1 MQLIDNHVRRRDRST
16 AVSLGGSP
24 HCPSCDSV
32 KCGVPARLGWT
43 AGTSRIS
50 DIDGRL
56 PGRGT
61 RANVRVMRRLFMLIL
76 CISLPALGAHAAS
89 FDCAKAATAV
99 EKMICG
105 DPVLSQAD
113 EDLAKAYLQAMAV
126 TLAPRGL
133 RGEQLRWLTERNA
146 AKTIDD
152 LRDSYR
158 RRIALLSEQ
167 ARQWQSVRREVSEQ
181 AARQSCIV
189 PPDPPDGTCSVEEFA
204 SVAGSNDGL
213 AFQLQ
218 NYQTPQYRAGGG
230 VVIFRR
236 QGTMLLPI
244 VLSAILDARFGT
256 PRIIQSPA
264 GKLLDVPGSMDGT
277 GAFNAGSLYALEGD
291 KPEEIDIESW
301 LDDLAKRLPKGWG
314 AWKGIFPDYRTLSAS
329 TPLWKSGD
337 GNCCPTAGRA
347 TIKLGIRDRRL
358 VIVDLHIRHGEAAA
372 QGN

>member
-1 MQLIDNHVRRRDRST
+1 M
-16 AVSLGGSP
+16 
-24 HCPSCDSV
+24 
-32 KCGVPARLGWT
+32 PARLGWT
-43 AGTSRIS
+43 AGTSRIP
-50 DIDGRL
+50 DVDGRL
-56 PGRGT
+56 SGRGT
-61 RANVRVMRRLFMLIL
+61 RANVRVMRRLFILIA
-76 CISLPALGAHAAS
+76 CISLPAMSLPVLGAHAAS
-89 FDCAKAATAV
+89 FDCAKAGTAV
-99 EKMICG
+99 EKMICD

-113 EDLAKAYLQAMAV
+113 EHLAKAYLQAMAV

-146 AKTIDD
+146 AKTIDE

-167 ARQWQSVRREVSEQ
+167 AGQWQSVRWEVSEQ
-181 AARQSCIV
+181 AARESCIL
-189 PPDPPDGTCSVEEFA
+189 PPEPPDGTCSVEEFA
-204 SVAGSNDGL
+204 SVPGSSDAL

-218 NYQTPQYRAGGG
+218 SYQTPRYRAGGG

-244 VLSAILDARFGT
+244 VLSTIVDARFGT
-256 PRIIQSPA
+256 PRIIPSPA
-264 GKLLDVPGSMDGT
+264 GRLLDVPGSMDGT

-314 AWKGIFPDYRTLSAS
+314 AWKGIFPDYRTLGAS
-329 TPLWKSGD
+329 TPLWKTGD

-358 VIVDLHIRHGEAAA
+358 VIVDLHIRPGEGAA

>member
-1 MQLIDNHVRRRDRST
+1 
-16 AVSLGGSP
+16 
-24 HCPSCDSV
+24 
-32 KCGVPARLGWT
+32 VPARLGWT
-43 AGTSRIS
+43 AGTSHIP
-50 DIDGRL
+50 DFDGRL

-61 RANVRVMRRLFMLIL
+61 RANVTVMHRPFVLIMLIA
-76 CISLPALGAHAAS
+76 CISPPGLGAHAAS
-89 FDCAKAATAV
+89 FDCAKAASAV
-99 EKMICG
+99 EKMICD

-113 EDLAKAYLQAMAV
+113 EHLAKAYLQAMAV
-126 TLAPRGL
+126 TLAPRSL

-230 VVIFRR
+230 VVVFRR

-244 VLSAILDARFGT
+244 VLSAIVDARFGT

-329 TPLWKSGD
+329 TALWKTGD

-347 TIKLGIRDRRL
+347 TTKLGIRDRRL

>member
-1 MQLIDNHVRRRDRST
+1 M
-16 AVSLGGSP
+16 
-24 HCPSCDSV
+24 
-32 KCGVPARLGWT
+32 PARLGWT
-43 AGTSRIS
+43 AGTSRLP
-50 DIDGRL
+50 DFDARL
-56 PGRGT
+56 LGCGT
-61 RANVRVMRRLFMLIL
+61 RANVAVMRHLLIL
-76 CISLPALGAHAAS
+76 IACISLPVLGAHAAS
-89 FDCAKAATAV
+89 FDCAKAASAV
-99 EKMICG
+99 EKMICD
-105 DPVLSQAD
+105 DPILSQAD
-113 EDLAKAYLQAMAV
+113 EHLAKAYLQAIAA
-126 TLAPRGL
+126 TLAPRSL
-133 RGEQLRWLTERNA
+133 RGEQLRWLTERNT

-158 RRIALLSEQ
+158 RRIAILGTQ
-167 ARQWQSVRREVSEQ
+167 ATEWQSVRREVSEQ
-181 AARQSCIV
+181 AARESCIV
-189 PPDPPDGTCSVEEFA
+189 PPEPPDGTCRVEEFA
-204 SVAGSNDGL
+204 NVAGSGDGL

-218 NYQTPQYRAGGG
+218 SYQTPQYRAGGG

-236 QGTMLLPI
+236 QGAMLQPI
-244 VLSAILDARFGT
+244 VLSAVADARFGT

-277 GAFNAGSLYALEGD
+277 GAFNAGSLYALDGD

-329 TPLWKSGD
+329 TPLWKTGD

-358 VIVDLHIRHGEAAA
+358 VITDLQIRHGEAAA